1 MKVVC
6 SKAAYFLK
14 DDGPAVYH
22 DIVQFDQDY
31 SLDEVKEAKEHCGFD
46 VEAANQEIDEMERH
60 LKDTGCKKVITV
72 SVYFHVVD
80 APQYNFGV
88 LLRRDDVLQ
97 YEDSCLFR

>member
-22 DIVQFDQDY
+22 DVVQFDQDY

-46 VEAANQEIDEMERH
+46 VEAANQEIPGARR
-60 LKDTGCKKVITV
+60 
-72 SVYFHVVD
+72 S
-80 APQYNFGV
+80 
-88 LLRRDDVLQ
+88 LR
-97 YEDSCLFR
+97 

>member
-22 DIVQFDQDY
+22 DVVPFDRDY
-31 SLDEVKEAKEHCGFD
+31 SLEEVKDAKEHCGFD
-46 VEAANQEIDEMERH
+46 IEAANREIDEMEKH
-60 LKDTGCKKVITV
+60 LKGSKCVKVVTI

>member
-6 SKAAYFLK
+6 SKAACFLK

-22 DIVQFDQDY
+22 DVVQFDQDY

-60 LKDTGCKKVITV
+60 LKDTGCKKVVTV